1 MKCLLVVSFIV
12 GLSNGGRFENKLNAL
27 RSSIPR
33 TPANEQMVNNMIV
46 RIKNVLVSYMYIESY
61 SEISNSEIQFG
72 FLTNLVVHRFKTKF
86 ICP

>member
-1 MKCLLVVSFIV
+1 MICLLVVSFIV

-61 SEISNSEIQFG
+61 SEISNSKISVWVF
-72 FLTNLVVHRFKTKF
+72 N
-86 ICP
+86 

>member
-1 MKCLLVVSFIV
+1 MNCLLVVSFIV

-61 SEISNSEIQFG
+61 SEISNSEIS
-72 FLTNLVVHRFKTKF
+72 VWVF
-86 ICP
+86 I

>member
-27 RSSIPR
+27 RSSIPW
-33 TPANEQMVNNMIV
+33 TAANEQMVNNMIV

-61 SEISNSEIQFG
+61 SEISNSEI
-72 FLTNLVVHRFKTKF
+72 
-86 ICP
+86 